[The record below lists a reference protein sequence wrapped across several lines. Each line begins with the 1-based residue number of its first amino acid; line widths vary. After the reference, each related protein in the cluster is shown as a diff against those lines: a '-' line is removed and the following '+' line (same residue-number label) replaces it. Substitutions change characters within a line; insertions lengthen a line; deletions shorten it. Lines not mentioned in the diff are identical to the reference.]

1 MNIIGFLR
9 YNKVKKFTIQA
20 WIYCAIYRF
29 LIWKVPMRKLEKH
42 FGARDERTSKESD
55 EAALQIAMRVSYAV
69 NRVADKTPWESK
81 CWVRALA
88 AQKILAK
95 YHIPTTLYMGAGNGD
110 KGEMIAHAWLRY
122 GRFYVTGAGE
132 LYRQF
137 AVTATFVKKC

>member
-81 CWVRALA
+81 CLVRAMT
-88 AQKILAK
+88 AQKLLAEK
-95 YHIPTTLYMGAGNGD
+95 KIHTTLYLGVGKNEEGGMR
-110 KGEMIAHAWLRY
+110 AHAWLRCGKY
-122 GRFYVTGAGE
+122 FVTGEGE
-132 LYRQF
+132 SGC
-137 AVTATFVKKC
+137 ATVAKFKR